1 MTSASSSLGALMSP
15 WTSPGSSNPSCRNSA
30 VRAGGSPT
38 SRRRVSRI
46 WIKPEPQPNDSNG
59 ASARSLGS
67 RADDM
72 DLGAWRRRIREY
84 DEITNVGPII
94 RRYFVIGA
102 FDGALTVLGIIIGA
116 YAVGASEAHKALIL
130 SASIGAAI
138 ALAVSSAVGAYEAE
152 RVEKKLD
159 IRTIERAMLARLSEE
174 HKEAFQFSAILS
186 ALVHGI
192 APLLAALL
200 PIIPFAFLDFRDA
213 TIAAILVTFVLLFV
227 IGAYLGNL
235 VRERVIVTGLRFVA
249 AGLGTA
255 VLLWLMGARPL

>member
-1 MTSASSSLGALMSP
+1 MPPSS
-15 WTSPGSSNPSCRNSA
+15 
-30 VRAGGSPT
+30 
-38 SRRRVSRI
+38 
-46 WIKPEPQPNDSNG
+46 
-59 ASARSLGS
+59 SARSRRNNGAGTGATQTSRSRGSRTSTWRAPPPRNLRNSSGRNSGS

-72 DLGAWRRRIREY
+72 DFRAWRRRLREY

-116 YAVGASEAHKALIL
+116 SAFGTLEEHRALVL
-130 SASIGAAI
+130 SASFGAAI

-174 HKEAFQFSAILS
+174 HKEAFQFAAILS

-213 TIAAILVTFVLLFV
+213 TIAAIL
-227 IGAYLGNL
+227 
-235 VRERVIVTGLRFVA
+235 
-249 AGLGTA
+249 
-255 VLLWLMGARPL
+255 